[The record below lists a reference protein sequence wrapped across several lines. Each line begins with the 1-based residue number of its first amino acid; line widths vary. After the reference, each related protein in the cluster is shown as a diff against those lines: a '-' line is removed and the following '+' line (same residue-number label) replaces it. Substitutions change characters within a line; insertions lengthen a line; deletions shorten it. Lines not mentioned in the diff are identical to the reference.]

1 MKTFMKFVK
10 DREDVIENAKSS
22 AEILQEM
29 LSLLRGQYWNY
40 WTTHWQVKGPNY
52 YGNHLLF
59 RRLYEALQ
67 AEIDTL
73 GEKIVAYFGTD
84 EVENDLIM
92 EKSHEWIKKWAK
104 IGDPV
109 ERAIRSEEDMQ
120 NIFKAGYKKL
130 DESKDMSLGLDD
142 FLMATANAHET
153 NLYLLGQLRNK

>member
-1 MKTFMKFVK
+1 MKFVK

-59 RRLYEALQ
+59 QRLYEALQ

>member
-1 MKTFMKFVK
+1 MKSFMKFIQNK
-10 DREDVIENAKSS
+10 QSNIDDAASS
-22 AEILQEM
+22 KEVLQEM

-40 WTTHWQVKGPNY
+40 WTTHWQAKGPNY

-59 RRLYEALQ
+59 QRLYEALQ
-67 AEIDTL
+67 EEIDTL
-73 GEKIVAYFGTD
+73 GEKIVAYFGSQ

-92 EKSHEWIKKWAK
+92 EKTHEWIKKWAK

-109 ERAIRSEEDMQ
+109 ERAIQSEEDMQ
-120 NIFKAGYKKL
+120 NAFKVGYKRL
-130 DESKDMSLGLDD
+130 EEANDLSLGLDD